1 MNARADFDFATPDS
15 RADLQLE
22 AIGVSV
28 AIGDKTLLHP
38 TSCVFKPGQVTA
50 ILGPNG
56 AGKSTLMSVLTGE
69 RQPNAGQVQFQGAD
83 LKHCSPAELAKVRA
97 FVAQE
102 TQVAFDFTVREVV
115 DLGRYPHRR
124 QPSAQEASIAALAM
138 ASTQVTDFADR
149 PLNTLS
155 GGEKAR
161 AHLARALAQVWENT
175 SQAYAAPGRPKQVQ
189 PPRGAENYTTVSERG
204 GTRSR
209 WLLLDEPTAALD
221 LQHQH
226 RMLQLARHWAQTQGI
241 GVVAVL
247 HDLNLALRYSD
258 QTVLLAGG
266 KLQAQGRTCGV
277 LTPER
282 IGQVWGMAAHPVHR
296 GGLLQYVFEPRAE
309 SPIQ

>member
-1 MNARADFDFATPDS
+1 MNARSLIDFAALDT
-15 RADLQLE
+15 RTATQLE
-22 AIGVSV
+22 AVGVRVVIGE
-28 AIGDKTLLHP
+28 KTLLHA
-38 TSCVFKPGQVTA
+38 TTCAFKPGQITA

-56 AGKSTLMSVLTGE
+56 AGKSTLMSVLTGQ
-69 RQPNAGQVQFQGAD
+69 RQPAAGHVQCQGKALVD
-83 LKHCSPAELAKVRA
+83 CPAAELARIRA

-124 QPSAQEASIAALAM
+124 QPSQQEASIPMLAMQSTHVSALA
-138 ASTQVTDFADR
+138 DR
-149 PLNTLS
+149 ALNTLS

-161 AHLARALAQVWENT
+161 AHLARALAQVWEG
-175 SQAYAAPGRPKQVQ
+175 SAQGQA
-189 PPRGAENYTTVSERG
+189 
-204 GTRSR
+204 R

-226 RMLQLARHWAQTQGI
+226 RMLQLARTWAKEQGI

-258 QTVLLAGG
+258 SALVLADGQLLTQGQTND
-266 KLQAQGRTCGV
+266 V

-282 IGQVWGMAAHPVHR
+282 IAQVWGVAAHPTTR
-296 GGLLQYVFEPRAE
+296 AGLLQYVFEPAD
-309 SPIQ
+309 

>member
-1 MNARADFDFATPDS
+1 MNARAEFDFATPDS
-15 RADLQLE
+15 RAHSQLE

-28 AIGDKTLLHP
+28 AIGDRTLLHP
-38 TSCVFKPGQVTA
+38 TSCAFKPGQVTA

-56 AGKSTLMSVLTGE
+56 AGKSTVMSVLTGE
-69 RQPNAGQVQFQGAD
+69 RQPNAGRVQFQGAD
-83 LKHCSPAELAKVRA
+83 LKQCAPAELAKVRA

-138 ASTQVTDFADR
+138 ASTHVTDFADR

-175 SQAYAAPGRPKQVQ
+175 HQAYAAPGRPKQVQ

-226 RMLQLARHWAQTQGI
+226 RMLQLAKDWARTQGI

-258 QTVLLAGG
+258 EAVLLAGG
-266 KLQAQGRTCGV
+266 RLLVQGKTPDV

-282 IGQVWGMAAHPVHR
+282 IGQVWGVAAYPIVR
-296 GGLLQYVFEPRAE
+296 GSLLQYVFEPGTG
-309 SPIQ
+309 

>member
-1 MNARADFDFATPDS
+1 MNARSLIDFAMLDV
-15 RADLQLE
+15 RIDWQLE

-56 AGKSTLMSVLTGE
+56 AGKSTLMSVLTGQ
-69 RQPNAGQVQFQGAD
+69 RQPDAGQVQFQGQD
-83 LKHCSPAELAKVRA
+83 LKDCAPAEMARVRA

-102 TQVAFDFTVREVV
+102 TQVAFDFMVREVV
-115 DLGRYPHRR
+115 ELGRYPHRR
-124 QPSAQEASIAALAM
+124 QPSVQEGDIPNLAM
-138 ASTQVTDFADR
+138 ASTHVADFADR
-149 PLNTLS
+149 TLNTLS

-161 AHLARALAQVWENT
+161 AHLARALAQVWESTANAQT
-175 SQAYAAPGRPKQVQ
+175 
-189 PPRGAENYTTVSERG
+189 
-204 GTRSR
+204 R

-226 RMLQLARHWAQTQGI
+226 RMLQLARTWAQTQGI

-258 QTVLLAGG
+258 QAVLLAGG
-266 KLQAQGRTCGV
+266 QLLVQGKTPDV

-282 IGQVWGMAAHPVHR
+282 IGQVWGVAAHPISR
-296 GGLLQYVFEPRAE
+296 GGLLQYVFEPAN
-309 SPIQ
+309 PA